1 MVKVEVYKAVDHFPE
16 CKEFI
21 IGHRKVLQVFD
32 IANITSASLEWAFSP
47 VTHIIVIRR
56 TDNNKLIGGARIQE
70 SDGKLSLPMED
81 AVLEMDPSVTG
92 YINNLREGGGVAEI
106 CGLWNTREAAKLGIG
121 SYFMTRVALGI
132 STQLRVKSLV
142 MLCAPSTVKMAQDM
156 GSEIIMGLGDEGK
169 FYYPK
174 LDLVATT
181 MVMPDIYDLSK
192 LSEFERD
199 NVMEFRN
206 NRIQTTEYVG
216 KRGVAIEVD
225 YNLEIA

>member
-1 MVKVEVYKAVDHFPE
+1 
-16 CKEFI
+16 
-21 IGHRKVLQVFD
+21 
-32 IANITSASLEWAFSP
+32 
-47 VTHIIVIRR
+47 
-56 TDNNKLIGGARIQE
+56 
-70 SDGKLSLPMED
+70 
-81 AVLEMDPSVTG
+81 
-92 YINNLREGGGVAEI
+92 
-106 CGLWNTREAAKLGIG
+106 
-121 SYFMTRVALGI
+121 
-132 STQLRVKSLV
+132 